1 MPSVVTTAPRGFFHA
16 EIPFEVAVCT
26 MGLMGPLL
34 PKSFFLVLTYDVA
47 GRLPAQLLSSRMLSA
62 CNVLLGYAHIGEEM
76 NSMSTIRSWL
86 RDHVGPCILEADG
99 MPPVN
104 WVIGEA
110 CRTKYTQNPS
120 ENDILFP
127 SLDFHVQ

>member
-1 MPSVVTTAPRGFFHA
+1 MPSVVTTTPRGFFHA

-47 GRLPAQLLSSRMLSA
+47 GRLPAQLLSSRMPSA
-62 CNVLLGYAHIGEEM
+62 CNVLLGYAHIGEELT
-76 NSMSTIRSWL
+76 SMSTIRQWL
-86 RDHVGPCILEADG
+86 RDHVGPCIVEADG

-104 WVIGEA
+104 WDHRKSSGIKRVKQQGVGLGA
-110 CRTKYTQNPS
+110 MVYH
-120 ENDILFP
+120 L
-127 SLDFHVQ
+127 VQ